1 MYDAIV
7 KHQSTIIIIIIIIII
22 INIMERMQEDTM
34 AAAKNLLRQDV
45 KNHLAKQMEAF
56 FL

>member
-22 INIMERMQEDTM
+22 IMERMQEDTM